1 MRRNAGF
8 PRGIRYRR
16 TVGDDGAIPGEFERT
31 RDAGAVLATALSHAL
46 AEADAALDGLSTSAR
61 RREGVRT
68 ARRALKAARAVA
80 PLARTGAARDAIDGV
95 VEFAAKANQLLGPL
109 RDRDALAR
117 SIQRLADRFA
127 DPGARRVTRTVL
139 LATLVLAEGDRRSD
153 AAYAEASVERARRAI
168 RAARDSF
175 ATIAPLARFD
185 TTHAAELLARTFAA
199 CRAELD
205 AALASGDLARLHECR
220 KKASFLALSLAPL
233 DPRERAE
240 GDATDAAPSPRLSS
254 NLRRLRARAR
264 SLAAALGE
272 DRDLALLDVEMRAA
286 RAQLAGSPLVGAI
299 DDALR
304 LARLESNARM
314 EDAAR
319 AFLRLP
325 RKRLLREMTERF
337 CE

>member
-1 MRRNAGF
+1 
-8 PRGIRYRR
+8 
-16 TVGDDGAIPGEFERT
+16 
-31 RDAGAVLATALSHAL
+31 
-46 AEADAALDGLSTSAR
+46 
-61 RREGVRT
+61 
-68 ARRALKAARAVA
+68 
-80 PLARTGAARDAIDGV
+80 
-95 VEFAAKANQLLGPL
+95 
-109 RDRDALAR
+109 
-117 SIQRLADRFA
+117 
-127 DPGARRVTRTVL
+127 VTRTVL

-175 ATIAPLARFD
+175 AVVAPDARFD
-185 TTHAAELLARTFAA
+185 TTHAAELLARTFAG

-233 DPRERAE
+233 DARDRDEA
-240 GDATDAAPSPRLSS
+240 DAAPGARLSTD
-254 NLRRLRARAR
+254 LRRLRTRAR

-299 DDALR
+299 DGALR
-304 LARLESNARM
+304 LARLEANARM

-325 RKRLLREMTERF
+325 RKRLLRELSARF
-337 CE
+337 SE